1 MRTYNYSNDLNLDEE
16 KPGSEFLL
24 DMSLGRL
31 GLLAKVRVVRS
42 EDCNGCFFNSKHGCI
57 ICFSNSCCLNHCK
70 YKAVGRIK
78 R

>member
-1 MRTYNYSNDLNLDEE
+1 MKTYIYETNMNLDKE

-24 DMSLGRL
+24 DTGFDHLPL
-31 GLLAKVRVVRS
+31 TKVRVVES
-42 EDCNGCFFNSKHGCI
+42 ENCNGCLFNSQYGCL
-57 ICFSNSCCLNHCK
+57 ICYSNLCCLNHCK

>member
-1 MRTYNYSNDLNLDEE
+1 METYIYETNMNLDKE

-24 DMSLGRL
+24 DTGFNYLPL
-31 GLLAKVRVVRS
+31 TKVRVVES
-42 EDCNGCFFNSKHGCI
+42 EDCNGCLFNSQYGCL

-70 YKAVGRIK
+70 YKEVGRIE